1 LNLDS
6 IAGNWKQFKRRA
18 RRQWGRLA
26 EDDPAVAAAR
36 EASRKQLAEWV
47 AGQHHVDPIHK

>member
-18 RRQWGRLA
+18 RREWGRLA
-26 EDDPAVAAAR
+26 EDDAAAAAAR

-47 AGQHHVDPIHK
+47 AGQHDVDPIHK